1 MKEPKVCVVMS
12 TYNGEKYLRE
22 QIDSILKQ
30 ANVDVRLIIRDD
42 GSSDGTVK
50 ILEEYALYHPN
61 ISFYQGTNVGVGK
74 SFLELLKNA
83 PQADYYSFADQDD
96 VWLEDKLSHAVS
108 VIRQI
113 EQKDTSGLRGEEY
126 VITGLRKEELLD
138 PDHSSSL
145 PVLYGSN
152 QTLVDADLMEIGL
165 HYQIPPKCD
174 LYNCMS
180 RNCFYGCTMVL
191 NKDLRD
197 VFLKIPEPS
206 DRVLASKNHDGWVLY
221 CALINGVVVYEHSSR
236 ILYRQH
242 ANNVVGGKK
251 LRGLNLYKD
260 KWNRLVSG
268 KNKKL
273 RSELAKNLLACY
285 DGVLDEKTCHDLIIM
300 SKANSVNGI
309 IKLLQNREIVDSF
322 NEKDLIIFLR
332 GMLGWI

>member
-1 MKEPKVCVVMS
+1 MKEPKVCVLMS

-30 ANVDVRLIIRDD
+30 TQVDAQLIVRDD
-42 GSSDGTVK
+42 GSSDGTVR
-50 ILEEYALYHPN
+50 ILEEYSRNYPN
-61 ISFYQGTNVGVGK
+61 VSFYQGTNVGVGK

-96 VWLEDKLSHAVS
+96 VWLEDKLNHAVS
-108 VIRQI
+108 IIRQI
-113 EQKDTSGLRGEEY
+113 EQKDTTGLRGEKY
-126 VITGLRKEELLD
+126 VITGLKREELLD
-138 PDHSSSL
+138 SDHTSSV

-152 QTLVDADLMEIGL
+152 QTLVDAELVEIGR
-165 HYQIPPKCD
+165 HYQKPPKCD

-191 NKDLRD
+191 NCALRD
-197 VFLKIPEPS
+197 IYLTLPEPS
-206 DRVLASKNHDGWVLY
+206 EKVLARKNHDGWILY
-221 CALINGVVVYEHSSR
+221 CALINGIVVYEHSSR

-251 LRGLNLYKD
+251 LRGLSLYKD

-268 KNKKL
+268 KNKGL
-273 RSELAKNLLACY
+273 RSELAKDLITCY
-285 DGVLDEKTCHDLIIM
+285 EGALDEKTLHDLMIL
-300 SKANSVNGI
+300 SDANSVNGI

-322 NEKDLIIFLR
+322 NEKEVFIFLR
-332 GMLGWI
+332 GMLRWI